1 MTKLTPTSNEPSG
14 ANRAVRVC
22 SRPIPPKSLTEYMS
36 RSSREVW
43 ARETS
48 GATKSSRAL
57 RQAGQ
62 RARLRGAAPLRNI
75 PLCNVLAVVCG
86 IGVTL
91 CCPAR
96 GHHLEITAIEAADNA
111 SWLNIVAISRTNSIF
126 SGEVSFGTTMVLP
139 GGTCTDEN
147 AQREIFTGS
156 ATPLG

>member
-1 MTKLTPTSNEPSG
+1 MTKLAPTLNEPSG
-14 ANRAVRVC
+14 AKRAVRVC

-36 RSSREVW
+36 RLSRSVW
-43 ARETS
+43 ASEAS
-48 GATKSSRAL
+48 DATKNNRAQK
-57 RQAGQ
+57 QAGQ
-62 RARLRGAAPLRNI
+62 RARLRRAV
-75 PLCNVLAVVCG
+75 PLCEILAVICR

-96 GHHLEITAIEAADNA
+96 KHHLEMTAIDAADNA

-126 SGEVSFGTTMVLP
+126 SGDVSFGTTMVLP
-139 GGTCTDEN
+139 GGTKTEEN

>member
-1 MTKLTPTSNEPSG
+1 MTKLTPTLNEPSG
-14 ANRAVRVC
+14 AKRAVRVC

-36 RSSREVW
+36 SPSRSVW
-43 ARETS
+43 AREAS
-48 GATKSSRAL
+48 GATKSNRAQ
-57 RQAGQ
+57 RETDQ
-62 RARLRGAAPLRNI
+62 RARLRRAVPLYDV
-75 PLCNVLAVVCG
+75 PAVNCR

-96 GHHLEITAIEAADNA
+96 GHHLEMTAIDAADNA

-126 SGEVSFGTTMVLP
+126 SGDVSFGTTMVLP
-139 GGTCTDEN
+139 GGTCIDEN